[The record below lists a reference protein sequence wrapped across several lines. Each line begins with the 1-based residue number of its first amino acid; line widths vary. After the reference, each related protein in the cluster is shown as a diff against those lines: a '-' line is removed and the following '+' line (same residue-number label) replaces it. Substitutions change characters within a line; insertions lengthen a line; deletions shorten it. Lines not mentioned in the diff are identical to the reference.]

1 MSKTIPA
8 LLLPVALGVALLL
21 ASAAS
26 PRAAW
31 AHGIIVTEG
40 DVVIVT
46 PPRPP
51 TRRPVAPP
59 RAKAVFLKDHRVEAT
74 IQGQVADVQV
84 EQVFHNRSGRQLEG
98 TYLFPLPEGATVAK
112 FAMTMGGKMV
122 QGEIV
127 EAEQARRIYHDIVR
141 RQRDPG
147 LLEYLGRG
155 LFRAKV
161 FPILPHQD
169 LTIRLQFQQIL
180 PDNDGTLEFRY
191 PLATSRLHGDKV
203 NNALVHVKVQSD
215 VDLKA
220 LYSPSHTV
228 AVVREGERQADVSY
242 ERAGRAQDRDFLL
255 YIGRSPDDVGFSF
268 VSTKAAGEDGSF
280 LAVLAPSTQVRDED
294 RLPKDVVFVLDTSGS
309 MAQDGKL
316 QQAQKALE
324 YGVRTLRDGD
334 RFNIIGFATQI
345 RPFRDGLVPATKE
358 IKDAASAWIQK
369 LVAAGGTYI
378 EGGLKEALTMGGDDR
393 LFMVVFITDGRP
405 TVGERDV
412 KRLAAIV
419 EQENTKKARIFTF
432 GVGFDLEV
440 RLLDRIA
447 DTTRGTRDYVMPGED
462 LEVVTSRFFRKVSE
476 PVMSDVKVEFGEGV
490 HDVYPATLPDLFA
503 GGQVVILGRYTTP
516 GDRLIRL
523 RGKVGRRE
531 VVHEYEATFSGKEAA
546 DYLPRLWAHRKVG
559 YLLDEIRL
567 HGEDQEL
574 VDEIVRLA
582 TRHGIVTPYTAG
594 LVVEEGEMLEGRST
608 TAAFER
614 PRAVDALRR
623 RLGADRS
630 APPLTRAGGGG
641 GVPRP
646 GAASGPVPDAAI
658 PTPAPTSP
666 SAPPAAEREA
676 RDSAELKKLKDGRY
690 EDEADAGDA
699 YGLEQVRAKVKSVGG
714 KTFLHA
720 EDGRWIDTAY
730 DGKAETMKVKA
741 YSDEWLKLLEA
752 LQKKHGRKAAS
763 YLSLGE
769 KVVFVLDGK
778 AYEVIQP

>member
-1 MSKTIPA
+1 MSKLLPILFLPLA
-8 LLLPVALGVALLL
+8 LLVALVAV
-21 ASAAS
+21 SA
-26 PRAAW
+26 PAA
-31 AHGIIVTEG
+31 AHGIIITDG

-46 PPRPP
+46 PRPP
-51 TRRPVAPP
+51 GRTVEPERRSPV
-59 RAKAVFLKDHRVEAT
+59 RLRDHRVEAT
-74 IQGQVADVQV
+74 IHGQVADVQV
-84 EQVFHNRSGRQLEG
+84 EQVFHNDSNRQLEG

-180 PDNDGTLEFRY
+180 PDTDGTLEFRY
-191 PLATSRLHGDKV
+191 PLATSRLHGENV
-203 NNALVHVKVQSD
+203 ENALVHVKVESD

-220 LYSPSHTV
+220 LYSPSHSV
-228 AVVREGERQADVSY
+228 AVVRDGERKADVSY

-255 YIGRSPDDVGFSF
+255 YVGRSPDDVGFSF
-268 VSTKAAGEDGSF
+268 VSTKAAGEDGTF
-280 LAVLAPSTQVRDED
+280 LAVLAPSTQVREAD
-294 RLPKDVVFVLDTSGS
+294 RVAKDVVYVLDTSGS
-309 MAQDGKL
+309 MAQDDKL
-316 QQAQKALE
+316 EQAKKALE
-324 YGVRTLRDGD
+324 YGVRTLREGD
-334 RFNIIGFATQI
+334 RFNIVGFATQI

-358 IKDAASAWIQK
+358 MKEAAAAWIQK
-369 LVAAGGTYI
+369 LVPAGGTYI
-378 EGGLKEALTMGGDDR
+378 EGGLKDALAMGGTDR

-412 KRLAAIV
+412 DKLAALV
-419 EQENTKKARIFTF
+419 EQQNKTHARVFTF

-447 DTTRGTRDYVMPGED
+447 EATRGSRDYVMPGED
-462 LEVVTSRFFRKVSE
+462 LEVVTSRFFRKVTE
-476 PVMSDVKVEFGEGV
+476 PVMSDVTVEFGEGI
-490 HDVYPATLPDLFA
+490 HDVYPAVLPDLFA
-503 GGQVVILGRYTTP
+503 GGQVVILGRYQAP

-523 RGKVGRRE
+523 SGKVGSRD
-531 VVHEYEATFSGKEAA
+531 VVHEYEATFAGDEHA

-567 HGEDQEL
+567 HGEDKEL

-594 LVVEEGEMLEGRST
+594 LVVEESEMLEGRARPV
-608 TAAFER
+608 AAESA
-614 PRAVDALRR
+614 RAVDSLRR
-623 RLGADRS
+623 RLGGGAG
-630 APPLTRAGGGG
+630 TRG
-641 GVPRP
+641 GVPTP
-646 GAASGPVPDAAI
+646 GLAGPAADGAAPVA
-658 PTPAPTSP
+658 APTSP
-666 SAPPAAEREA
+666 SAPPPAEREA

-690 EDEADAGDA
+690 EDDEEAGDA
-699 YGLEQVRAKVKSVGG
+699 YGLEQVREKVKSIAG
-714 KTFLHA
+714 KTFLQGTN
-720 EDGRWIDTAY
+720 GRWVDTAY
-730 DGKAETMKVKA
+730 DGKAETVKVKA
-741 YSDEWLKLLEA
+741 YSDEWLELLEA
-752 LQKKHGRKAAS
+752 LQKKHGKKAAS

-769 KVVFVLDGK
+769 KVLFVLDGK
-778 AYEVIQP
+778 AYEVIEP